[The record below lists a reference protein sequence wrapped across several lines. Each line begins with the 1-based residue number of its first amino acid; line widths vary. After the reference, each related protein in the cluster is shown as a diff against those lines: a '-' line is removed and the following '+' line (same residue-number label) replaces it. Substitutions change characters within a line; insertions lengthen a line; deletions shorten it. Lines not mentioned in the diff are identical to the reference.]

1 MFVDCLARQAVEEF
15 SAAIKIDDTC
25 MEAWKRRGQSR
36 AAMGQDAEAV
46 LDLTRAAELAPK
58 DADIYHQRGLIY
70 FKLVPRSRPPP
81 PLRTHWRSH
90 RPVSSS
96 NSATTAGRLRTSEGR
111 PRRMR

>member
-1 MFVDCLARQAVEEF
+1 LLGTRQAVEEF
-15 SAAIKIDDTC
+15 SAAIKIDDAC

-81 PLRTHWRSH
+81 HSGRTGD
-90 RPVSSS
+90 VTDLSSS
-96 NSATTAGRLRTSEGR
+96 NSATTAGRRRTSEGR

>member
-1 MFVDCLARQAVEEF
+1 VEEF

-70 FKLVPRSRPPP
+70 FKLVPRSRPSPP
-81 PLRTHWRSH
+81 TSGRTGE
-90 RPVSSS
+90 VTDLSSS

>member
-1 MFVDCLARQAVEEF
+1 MTGRGLLVVDCLARQAVEEF

-81 PLRTHWRSH
+81 PPPGALVKSPTFLPSTAQLR
-90 RPVSSS
+90 P
-96 NSATTAGRLRTSEGR
+96 GG
-111 PRRMR
+111 